1 MPACPNRSASQSG
14 SEKNLLRLAAEWNL
28 DGRVAVAFRP
38 RGGGQP
44 GAGFFEGYAGTLE
57 NSSLETRPRTNRS
70 KQHMFRI
77 D

>member
-1 MPACPNRSASQSG
+1 MGVWQWRF
-14 SEKNLLRLAAEWNL
+14 
-28 DGRVAVAFRP
+28 VP

-70 KQHMFRI
+70 KQHVFRI